1 LTEATDTWSAARQP
15 RQGART
21 PATKPADEADRIDN
35 IVVKICG
42 IEEQYREIVVQI
54 EADIAAVVN
63 HDSHFACWPAPSKGR
78 RAIPARQ
85 SRAASC
91 YTTASSA
98 AALGHLG
105 AVHKR
110 GSGSKNGA
118 VARSVPVR

>member
-1 LTEATDTWSAARQP
+1 MTEATDTWSAARQPRP

-63 HDSHFACWPAPSKGR
+63 HDSHFACWPAPDEAVILGIDDRHRERHGR
-78 RAIPARQ
+78 STEPI
-85 SRAASC
+85 
-91 YTTASSA
+91 
-98 AALGHLG
+98 
-105 AVHKR
+105 
-110 GSGSKNGA
+110 
-118 VARSVPVR
+118 RSIDRR